1 MKSLFYYNYWL
12 VNYFLGKNNR
22 WIKQNITEKVDDCDF
37 TEIDLILSPWANVF
51 VQADGHY
58 R

>member
-1 MKSLFYYNYWL
+1 MDSLQT
-12 VNYFLGKNNR
+12 K
-22 WIKQNITEKVDDCDF
+22 ITEKVDDCDF
-37 TEIDLILSPWANVF
+37 TEIYLILPPWANVF